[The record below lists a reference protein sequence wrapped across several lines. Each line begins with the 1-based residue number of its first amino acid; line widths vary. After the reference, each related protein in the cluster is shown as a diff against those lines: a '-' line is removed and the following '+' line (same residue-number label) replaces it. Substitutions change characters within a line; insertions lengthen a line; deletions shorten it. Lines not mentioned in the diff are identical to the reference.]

1 MTFLLSEAKYKA
13 KYGKGRKILTPKQMI
28 QRLPKALAQVE
39 AGNILE
45 NLRIKSDELYI
56 FVSSKRNH

>member
-39 AGNILE
+39 AGNISE

>member
-1 MTFLLSEAKYKA
+1 ML
-13 KYGKGRKILTPKQMI
+13 

-39 AGNILE
+39 AGNISE

-56 FVSSKRNH
+56 SVSSKRNH

>member
-28 QRLPKALAQVE
+28 QRLPKALTQVE
-39 AGNILE
+39 AGNISE

>member
-1 MTFLLSEAKYKA
+1 MLSEAKYKA
-13 KYGKGRKILTPKQMI
+13 KYGEGRKILTPKQMI

-39 AGNILE
+39 AGNISE

>member
-1 MTFLLSEAKYKA
+1 MTFWLSEAKYKA
-13 KYGKGRKILTPKQMI
+13 KYGEGRKILTPKQMI

-39 AGNILE
+39 AGNIE